1 MSNSPFQRMLLITA
15 ACILTSQPAPAI
27 TADALAKALGRGEP
41 IKLLDLRPQLR
52 FEAGSIPGAMNIP
65 ASVILEKQLPPLAHA
80 VLFDDGLGTIDVWA
94 IAATLNQ
101 RPGWKADVLTGGY
114 AAWHALQNAPDT
126 AASGLHLERTQQI
139 GYDNLNQLTE
149 PVVLLDMRPAPTKV
163 AASVQT
169 TAASASDPL
178 RDFCGKKGNR
188 SYCANLPELRKRHQ
202 PPHQQTTSGANL
214 PTVKSAA
221 PSPLIVL
228 VHAVNADTLETCRRL
243 RAEGYT
249 RVVVLTGGDEAIQL
263 EGRRGKGRVAGVVG
277 QGDLSTPPVHQIPA
291 AQP

>member
-1 MSNSPFQRMLLITA
+1 
-15 ACILTSQPAPAI
+15 
-27 TADALAKALGRGEP
+27 
-41 IKLLDLRPQLR
+41 
-52 FEAGSIPGAMNIP
+52 MNIP

-178 RDFCGKKGNR
+178 RDFCGKR
-188 SYCANLPELRKRHQ
+188 A
-202 PPHQQTTSGANL
+202 T
-214 PTVKSAA
+214 
-221 PSPLIVL
+221 
-228 VHAVNADTLETCRRL
+228 AVIAQTCRNC
-243 RAEGYT
+243 AS
-249 RVVVLTGGDEAIQL
+249 AISRPTNSRPLVPICQ
-263 EGRRGKGRVAGVVG
+263 RSNQSPQAR
-277 QGDLSTPPVHQIPA
+277 
-291 AQP
+291 

>member
-1 MSNSPFQRMLLITA
+1 MFLSPFQRMLLVTLTY
-15 ACILTSQPAPAI
+15 ILTFQSAPAI

-41 IKLLDLRPQLR
+41 IKLLDLRPRLR

-65 ASVILEKQLPPLAHA
+65 ASVILEKQLPPLARA
-80 VLFDDGLGTIDVWA
+80 VLFDDGLGTIDVSA

-101 RPGWKADVLTGGY
+101 RPGWKVDVLTGGY
-114 AAWHALQNAPDT
+114 AAWHALQAAPDT
-126 AASGLHLERTQQI
+126 AAAGLHSEQIQQI
-139 GYDNLNQLTE
+139 GYDQLNQLVE
-149 PVVLLDMRPAPTKV
+149 PVVLLDMRPAPLQAAATVQANAVPV
-163 AASVQT
+163 A
-169 TAASASDPL
+169 DPL
-178 RDFCGKKGNR
+178 RDFCGKKSNR
-188 SYCANLPELRKRHQ
+188 SYCENLPELRQRHQ
-202 PPHQQTTSGANL
+202 PPHQQTTRGRTPL
-214 PTVKSAA
+214 TVKSAT

-228 VHAVNADTLETCRRL
+228 VHAVNADTHETCRRL

-277 QGDLSTPPVHQIPA
+277 QGDLSNPPTPQLPA